1 MRLTDYD
8 VIDAYNAIGHDLLE
22 AENANP
28 FATVATT
35 RRRAP
40 GSWTAAP
47 TETRVHVDDL
57 ADAIFNYLACN
68 GEHGKPNTEEDFKFI
83 KTVIRRTCASG
94 NFVDF

>member
-28 FATVATT
+28 FATV
-35 RRRAP
+35 
-40 GSWTAAP
+40 TAAP